1 MSAHPEG
8 GVTPALAPQV
18 TASPEVTVVGSL
30 NMDIRLTVD
39 RIPRSGETISA
50 TGLKRSP
57 GGKGANQ
64 AVAAARLGRRV
75 AMVGAVG
82 DDDAG
87 RAITTRLL
95 AEGLDVASV
104 AISEQPTGTAVILW
118 EQPESTIVIEAG
130 ANGDVDE
137 QFVDSRDAA
146 VRAVADAQV
155 VLCQCETPLG
165 ALAAVTRLATGTTI
179 LNPAPAVPVPTEIR
193 DRFDVLVPNRF
204 ELATLAGANEAPGS
218 LADVVAMVRGLAFP
232 GDVVVTLGADG
243 SVVVPRD
250 GLPTPVPAVRVDAI
264 DTTAA
269 GDSFCAALADGLL
282 RGEDLVGAA
291 RWAARVAAVTTTRD
305 GAIESLP
312 LADEVPAAPQDPTPE
327 H

>member
-1 MSAHPEG
+1 MSTDHGSGGATAHAPEI
-8 GVTPALAPQV
+8 
-18 TASPEVTVVGSL
+18 TVVGSL
-30 NMDIRLTVD
+30 NMDVRLTVD

-87 RAITTRLL
+87 REITARLV
-95 AEGLDVASV
+95 AEGLDVTSV
-104 AISEQPTGTAVILW
+104 ATSEEPTGTAVILW

-130 ANGDVDE
+130 ANADVDE
-137 QFVDSRDAA
+137 SFVDSRDPA
-146 VRAVADAQV
+146 VRAVTDAQV

-165 ALAAVTRLATGTTI
+165 SLAAVTRLATGTTI
-179 LNPAPAVPVPTEIR
+179 LNPAPAIPVPAEIR

-204 ELATLAGANEAPGS
+204 ELATLAGADEAPES

-312 LADEVPAAPQDPTPE
+312 LAHEVPAALPE
-327 H
+327 DVAPGQ

>member
-8 GVTPALAPQV
+8 GVTPALAPQAA
-18 TASPEVTVVGSL
+18 ASPEVTVVGSL

-87 RAITTRLL
+87 RAITTRLV

-137 QFVDSRDAA
+137 AFVDARDAA
-146 VRAVADAQV
+146 VRAIADAQV

-179 LNPAPAVPVPTEIR
+179 LNPAPAVPVPAEIR

-204 ELATLAGANEAPGS
+204 ELATLAGANEAP
-218 LADVVAMVRGLAFP
+218 ADVVAMVRGLAFP

-312 LADEVPAAPQDPTPE
+312 LADEVPAVPQGLTPE

>member
-1 MSAHPEG
+1 MSDPG
-8 GVTPALAPQV
+8 GRDLAPEIV
-18 TASPEVTVVGSL
+18 VVGSL

-39 RIPRSGETISA
+39 RIPHSGETISA

-57 GGKGANQ
+57 GGKGGNQ

-87 RAITTRLL
+87 REIADRLG
-95 AEGLDVASV
+95 AEGLTTRAVAQLTDV
-104 AISEQPTGTAVILW
+104 PTGTAVILW

-130 ANGDVDE
+130 ANARVDE
-137 QFVDSRDAA
+137 AY
-146 VRAVADAQV
+146 VREHADTVRYARI

-165 ALAAVTRLATGTTI
+165 ALAAVVDLAQGVKI
-179 LNPAPAVPVPTEIR
+179 LNPAPAVAVPREIR
-193 DRFDVLVPNRF
+193 DGFNILVPNRF
-204 ELATLAGANEAPGS
+204 ELATLANANTVPRTLEGVVALAKSLEFPGS
-218 LADVVAMVRGLAFP
+218 
-232 GDVVVTLGADG
+232 VVVTLGEDG
-243 SVVVPRD
+243 SVVIPNGGRD
-250 GLPTPVPAVRVDAI
+250 AVHVPAIPVNAI

-291 RWAARVAAVTTTRD
+291 RWAARVAAVTTTKH

-312 LADEVPAAPQDPTPE
+312 YPTDIPNPTLL
-327 H
+327 